1 MIKVEKLNPF
11 GRMCISLGMLPSSYK
26 ESMTYEEQLLWFFK
40 FLDETVIPTVNNNAD
55 AVEELQA
62 LYIQVKTFVD
72 EYFDNL
78 DVQEEINNKLDAMA
92 QDGSLADLLKSVTYY
107 KYCLNAYDYGC
118 AGDGNT
124 DDTAKLIEL
133 LEYADSVGIRYI
145 DGQHKTYGVSDSI
158 TVDGYKLINF
168 NFKYVGDT
176 VLDNVTGKQIFTIE
190 NSILENVNFDGNDIN
205 VGAFYSESGNNKFIN
220 CKAEKCKWYAFA
232 FVGSSNNII
241 EKCTAY
247 RNGGVFLGGVFHFTD
262 NANFNTIIN
271 SKAIENI
278 GKGFDTLRSNN
289 IIFTNCYGYNNLYE
303 NFSPRQYCYDIKFDT
318 CESIKNDD
326 SDAFFESKGQVIV
339 PTDNSGIKCS
349 RGAYNAVISNCNIVQ
364 EGGTNVVSGIHNQGC
379 QNITIENCKID
390 SGNNGIL
397 VSWHPQDGAQY
408 PASSPDNTSI
418 LNNEITAPIG
428 TFLTLTAS
436 YDQIKNIIIEKNKI
450 SSSSYAIRS
459 EDITNCIINENELI
473 TTGTGTPI
481 YIYSSHNNTN
491 YNDYKITKN
500 IITGASTNSANI
512 NYCNNIILK
521 ENTITSSSSG
531 NGISFTNCSNPIID
545 NNIFHCFTGISSG
558 TCTGMKISNNT
569 YNPLGEG
576 AHYLWRA
583 TAQVDNTGIFN
594 NNHFL
599 GDGAPSNQVNLNY
612 ASITDN
618 VRRVITGVTAAP
630 ASGTWNRGD
639 IAISLNPATST
650 CTGWVCAVNGTPGTW
665 YKIPYDNQ

>member
-118 AGDGNT
+118 AGDGTT

-241 EKCTAY
+241 EKC
-247 RNGGVFLGGVFHFTD
+247 
-262 NANFNTIIN
+262 
-271 SKAIENI
+271 K
-278 GKGFDTLRSNN
+278 
-289 IIFTNCYGYNNLYE
+289 
-303 NFSPRQYCYDIKFDT
+303 
-318 CESIKNDD
+318 
-326 SDAFFESKGQVIV
+326 
-339 PTDNSGIKCS
+339 
-349 RGAYNAVISNCNIVQ
+349 
-364 EGGTNVVSGIHNQGC
+364 
-379 QNITIENCKID
+379 
-390 SGNNGIL
+390 
-397 VSWHPQDGAQY
+397 
-408 PASSPDNTSI
+408 
-418 LNNEITAPIG
+418 
-428 TFLTLTAS
+428 
-436 YDQIKNIIIEKNKI
+436 
-450 SSSSYAIRS
+450 
-459 EDITNCIINENELI
+459 
-473 TTGTGTPI
+473 
-481 YIYSSHNNTN
+481 
-491 YNDYKITKN
+491 
-500 IITGASTNSANI
+500 
-512 NYCNNIILK
+512 
-521 ENTITSSSSG
+521 
-531 NGISFTNCSNPIID
+531 
-545 NNIFHCFTGISSG
+545 
-558 TCTGMKISNNT
+558 
-569 YNPLGEG
+569 
-576 AHYLWRA
+576 
-583 TAQVDNTGIFN
+583 
-594 NNHFL
+594 
-599 GDGAPSNQVNLNY
+599 
-612 ASITDN
+612 
-618 VRRVITGVTAAP
+618 
-630 ASGTWNRGD
+630 
-639 IAISLNPATST
+639 
-650 CTGWVCAVNGTPGTW
+650 
-665 YKIPYDNQ
+665 